1 MSQLHIEKITP
12 MNWHD
17 VEDLHVGK
25 DQNFLADNVSSLALA
40 GVIREAGYHVYTF
53 GVYLNE
59 EPIGF
64 AMIGY
69 DIPFDD
75 ENDEYEKYWFTRSSY
90 FI

>member
-1 MSQLHIEKITP
+1 MNQVHLEKITP

-40 GVIREAGYHVYTF
+40 GVIREAGFHVYTF
-53 GVYLNE
+53 GIYLGE

-64 AMIGY
+64 AMIGVLTGR
-69 DIPFDD
+69 
-75 ENDEYEKYWFTRSSY
+75 ESSAS
-90 FI
+90 IASICWSLSISVP

>member
-40 GVIREAGYHVYTF
+40 GVIREAVT
-53 GVYLNE
+53 
-59 EPIGF
+59 
-64 AMIGY
+64 
-69 DIPFDD
+69 
-75 ENDEYEKYWFTRSSY
+75 
-90 FI
+90 